1 MSETKDEAID
11 RVIAEL
17 ISSLP
22 RADRRGGGEEGRVEI
37 GVSNRH
43 VHLSRQDLD
52 TLFGPG
58 AELHRKKAMKQPG
71 QFAAE
76 ETIELVGPKGRIGR
90 VRVLG
95 PVRGQTQIEISVAD
109 GFRLGIKPPL
119 RLSGELDA
127 TPGVELVGSAGRV
140 VKEQGVIVAKR
151 HIHLP
156 PATARRLG
164 LVNGQ
169 EVAVE
174 VPGERGALLHHVAI
188 RASAESAAEMHID
201 VEEANAVGLRN
212 GDFVRIVGGR

>member
-1 MSETKDEAID
+1 M
-11 RVIAEL
+11 
-17 ISSLP
+17 
-22 RADRRGGGEEGRVEI
+22 
-37 GVSNRH
+37 
-43 VHLSRQDLD
+43 HLSRQDLD